1 MTATAE
7 SVEALIQ
14 NLNIDIALRKIGEK
28 VLNNERITF
37 EEGVLLYEKGELG
50 FVGTLANYIEI
61 KNTVTILISTEIFT
75 SSRQIYVC
83 IPASFVR
90 IQG

>member
-28 VLNNERITF
+28 VLNNERI
-37 EEGVLLYEKGELG
+37 
-50 FVGTLANYIEI
+50 
-61 KNTVTILISTEIFT
+61 ILK
-75 SSRQIYVC
+75 RYVRKVVP
-83 IPASFVR
+83 I
-90 IQG
+90 IT